1 MNPSPLD
8 SAEALV
14 SRARATA
21 AKTPGTPLRSETMV
35 LQHRELVSA
44 LEEVI
49 EFHRGYAQEHH
60 RLLLLVYRLRV
71 TLIEGSNG
79 TRFWSG
85 RLSRAAKTALTSLNN
100 YLRLSSTR

>member
-8 SAEALV
+8 SAESLLA
-14 SRARATA
+14 RARATA
-21 AKTPGTPLRSETMV
+21 AKPHGTPLRSETMV
-35 LQHRELVSA
+35 LQHREMISA

-49 EFHRGYAQEHH
+49 EFQRGFAQEHR
-60 RLLLLVYRLRV
+60 RLLLLVHRLRE

-100 YLRLSSTR
+100 YLRLSSAR

>member
-1 MNPSPLD
+1 MNRSPLD
-8 SAEALV
+8 SAADLL
-14 SRARATA
+14 SRARTTA
-21 AKTPGTPLRSETMV
+21 AKTPGTPLRVETMV
-35 LQHRELVSA
+35 LQHRELILA

-49 EFHRGYAQEHH
+49 EFQRGYAQEHH
-60 RLLLLVYRLRV
+60 RLLTLVHRLRE

-100 YLRLSSTR
+100 YLRLSSAR